1 MKIIYLDI
9 RYKVANTK
17 ILDAILN
24 MNRSYYSDT
33 ISNFINEDSS
43 SILGKL
49 NTSHTNENLNIKQ
62 TRAWEAQ
69 IDLLK
74 TCLADLADERVLFE
88 FAIPRMGKRVDNI
101 VVLGNH
107 ILVIE
112 FKIGSDTYDKSSI
125 NQVVDY
131 ALDLFN
137 FHETSH
143 SKSIVPILVSTNA
156 ATVVNSMV
164 KAGNLYEPILCNT
177 QTLRPT
183 ISNLLELNSSDN
195 GAVDDWEQ
203 GRYKPTPTIIE
214 AAQALYNGHSVE
226 DISRYEAGETNL
238 FNTTNELNKIIERSK
253 SKGSKS
259 ISFVTGVP
267 GAGKTLVGLNVTN
280 ERKKIAEDE
289 NAVFLSGNGPL
300 VTVLR
305 EALARDRKRA
315 ADEADEKLKISDA
328 RREVKPTIQNV
339 HHFRNDYLKSTE
351 APDERVAVFDEAQRA
366 WNVHQTSKFVREKH
380 DLPDF
385 TMSEPHCLIDYMN
398 RHEGWCSVVCLVGGG
413 QEINTG
419 EAGINE
425 WIRTIKAEFPTW
437 DVHYS
442 DLISESTNYLTDKE
456 LVAWVKNNGHSSCN
470 LHLGVSVRS
479 FRSEILSAFVEN
491 LLNLELEESKRLF
504 NELRDKYPIVL
515 TRNRDI
521 YKGWLNKM
529 KRGSERTG
537 VLVSLNAKRLR
548 PEGIDSENALR
559 SQSDDSKIANW
570 FLNSEE
576 DVRSSLSLE
585 IPSTEFAI
593 QGLEL
598 DWACV
603 AWGGDLSLQNG
614 DWAFQKFIGSKWI
627 NIGKEATQKYL
638 LNTYRVLL
646 TRARQGM
653 IIFIP
658 LGDSKDITR
667 LESRYNETFEYLN
680 SIGIPEVN

>member
-1 MKIIYLDI
+1 
-9 RYKVANTK
+9 
-17 ILDAILN
+17 

-33 ISNFINEDSS
+33 ISNFLNENSS

-49 NTSHTNENLNIKQ
+49 NAGYTLENLNIKQ
-62 TRAWEAQ
+62 SRAWAAQ
-69 IDLLK
+69 IELLK
-74 TCLADLADERVLFE
+74 SSLSELRDERILFE
-88 FAIPRMGKRVDNI
+88 FSIPRMGKRADNI
-101 VVLGNH
+101 IVLGDH

-112 FKIGSDTYDKSSI
+112 FKIGSDTYDLSSI
-125 NQVVDY
+125 SQVVDY
-131 ALDLFN
+131 TLDLLN

-143 SKSIVPILVSTNA
+143 AKSLVPILLASHAPTIENQY
-156 ATVVNSMV
+156 N
-164 KAGNLYEPILCNT
+164 KAGGLYEPLLCNAKSLKSAIT
-177 QTLRPT
+177 SIQKINCQNGDTV
-183 ISNLLELNSSDN
+183 LN
-195 GAVDDWEQ
+195 WET
-203 GRYKPTPTIIE
+203 GKYKPTPTIIE

-226 DISRYEAGETNL
+226 DISRYEAGETSL
-238 FNTTNELNKIIERSK
+238 FNTTNALNEIIELSK
-253 SKGSKS
+253 STRKKS
-259 ISFVTGVP
+259 ISLVTGVP

-280 ERKKIAEDE
+280 ERKKISEEE

-305 EALARDRKRA
+305 EALARDRKRV
-315 ADEADEKLKISDA
+315 ADELEEKNEQDKRFSISDA
-328 RREVKPTIQNV
+328 RREVKPSIQNV
-339 HHFRNDYLKSTE
+339 HHFRNDYLKSNG
-351 APDERVAVFDEAQRA
+351 APDERVSVFDEAQRA

-380 DLPDF
+380 DMPEF
-385 TMSEPHCLIDYMN
+385 SMSEPHCLIDYMN
-398 RHEGWCSVVCLVGGG
+398 RHEGWCSVVCLIGGG

-419 EAGINE
+419 EAGVNE
-425 WIRTIKAEFPTW
+425 WVQTIKENFPNWTI
-437 DVHYS
+437 HYS
-442 DLISESTNYLTDKE
+442 DLITDSDNYLTDKG
-456 LVAWVKNNGHSSCN
+456 LIDWIRANGLKSSH

-479 FRSEILSAFVEN
+479 FRSEILSEFVES
-491 LLNLELEESKRLF
+491 LLKLKTEESKRLF
-504 NELRDKYPIVL
+504 RELKDNYPIAT

-521 YKGWLNKM
+521 YKTWLNAQ

-537 VLVSLNAKRLR
+537 VLISLNAKRLR

-559 SQSDDSKIANW
+559 SQSDDTKIANW
-570 FLNSEE
+570 FLNSED

-614 DWAFQKFIGSKWI
+614 KWAFQKFKGNKWT
-627 NIGKEATQKYL
+627 NIGKVETQEYL

-658 LGDSKDITR
+658 PGDSKDITR
-667 LESRYNETFEYLN
+667 LESRYDETFEYLQA
-680 SIGIPEVN
+680 IGIPEVK

>member
-1 MKIIYLDI
+1 
-9 RYKVANTK
+9 
-17 ILDAILN
+17 
-24 MNRSYYSDT
+24 MNRSYYSDS
-33 ISNFINEDSS
+33 ISNFITEESS

-49 NTSHTNENLNIKQ
+49 NASHTNENLNIKQ

-69 IDLLK
+69 IQILK
-74 TCLADLADERVLFE
+74 SSLDALSTERLLFE
-88 FAIPRMGKRVDNI
+88 FAIPRMGKRADNV
-101 VVLGNH
+101 VVLGDH

-112 FKIGSDTYDKSSI
+112 FKVGSEFHDSSSV

-131 ALDLFN
+131 ALDLLN

-143 SKSIVPILVSTNA
+143 SKAIVPILVSTNA
-156 ATVVNSMV
+156 PTESSPIV
-164 KAGNLYEPILCNT
+164 KTGNLYEPILCNA
-177 QTLRPT
+177 QSLRAV
-183 ISNLLELNSSDN
+183 ISQIQRLSSQE
-195 GAVDDWEQ
+195 GHSGRDWEF
-203 GRYKPTPTIIE
+203 GKYKPTPTIIE
-214 AAQALYNGHSVE
+214 AAQALYNGHNVE
-226 DISRYEAGETNL
+226 DISRYEAGETSL
-238 FNTTNELNKIIERSK
+238 FNTTGELNRIIEDSK
-253 SKGSKS
+253 SNGCKS

-315 ADEADEKLKISDA
+315 ADEAGEKLKISDA

-339 HHFRNDYLKSTE
+339 HHFRNDYLKSSV

-380 DLPDF
+380 NLPDF
-385 TMSEPHCLIDYMN
+385 SMSEPHCLIDYMN
-398 RHEGWCSVVCLVGGG
+398 RHDGWCSVVCLVGGG

-425 WIRTIKAEFPTW
+425 WIRTIKSEFPSW

-442 DLISESTNYLTDKE
+442 ELISESTNYLTDSE
-456 LVAWVKNNGHSSCN
+456 LVDWIRNNGHKSSH

-479 FRSEILSAFVEN
+479 FRSEILSEFIEK
-491 LLNLELEESKRLF
+491 LLNLNIEESKRLF
-504 NELRDKYPIVL
+504 NELQDNYPMVL
-515 TRNRDI
+515 TRNRNI

-548 PEGIDSENALR
+548 SEGIDSENALR
-559 SQSDDSKIANW
+559 SQSDESKISNW
-570 FLNSEE
+570 FLNSED

-614 DWAFQKFIGSKWI
+614 EWAFQKFIGSKWT
-627 NIGKEATQKYL
+627 NIGKEATQEYL

-658 LGDSKDITR
+658 PGDSTDKTR
-667 LESRYNETFEYLN
+667 LESRYYETFEYLRA
-680 SIGIPEVN
+680 IGIPELK

>member
-1 MKIIYLDI
+1 
-9 RYKVANTK
+9 
-17 ILDAILN
+17 

-33 ISNFINEDSS
+33 VANFINEDSS

-49 NTSHTNENLNIKQ
+49 NANHTNENLNIKQ

-74 TCLADLADERVLFE
+74 TCLVDLTDEKILFE
-88 FAIPRMGKRVDNI
+88 FAIPRMGKRADNI
-101 VVLGNH
+101 IILGNH

-112 FKIGSDTYDKSSI
+112 FKIGTETYDSASI

-131 ALDLFN
+131 ALDLLN

-143 SKSIVPILVSTNA
+143 SKFLTPILVSTDAPTIN
-156 ATVVNSMV
+156 NKMV
-164 KAGNLYEPILCNT
+164 KAGNLYEPLLCNSQSLST
-177 QTLRPT
+177 T
-183 ISNLLELNSSDN
+183 ISNLLKINSKDKIAS
-195 GAVDDWEQ
+195 AEWEY
-203 GRYKPTPTIIE
+203 GKYKPTPTIIE
-214 AAQALYNGHSVE
+214 AAQALYNGHNVR
-226 DISRYEAGETNL
+226 DISRYEAGETSL
-238 FNTTNELNKIIERSK
+238 FNTTKELNKIIEHSK
-253 SKGSKS
+253 LTGRKS

-280 ERKKIAEDE
+280 ERKIIAEDE

-315 ADEADEKLKISDA
+315 ADEVNEKLKISDA

-339 HHFRNDYLKSTE
+339 HHFRNDYLKSIV

-380 DLPDF
+380 NLPDF
-385 TMSEPHCLIDYMN
+385 SMSEPHCLIDYMN
-398 RHEGWCSVVCLVGGG
+398 RHKGWCSIICLVGGG

-425 WIRTIKAEFPTW
+425 WIRTIKTEFPTW

-442 DLISESTNYLTDKE
+442 DKIIESINYLTDEK
-456 LVAWVKNNGHSSCN
+456 LVEWTTVNGHSNSN

-491 LLNLELEESKRLF
+491 LLNLELEESKQLF
-504 NELRDKYPIVL
+504 NELKDKYPIVL
-515 TRNRDI
+515 TRNRDF
-521 YKGWLNKM
+521 YKSWLNKM

-570 FLNSEE
+570 FLNSDE

-603 AWGGDLSLQNG
+603 AWGGDLSLKNG
-614 DWAFQKFIGSKWI
+614 NWAYQKFIGSKWT
-627 NIGKEATQKYL
+627 NIGKEATQQYL
-638 LNTYRVLL
+638 FR
-646 TRARQGM
+646 
-653 IIFIP
+653 
-658 LGDSKDITR
+658 
-667 LESRYNETFEYLN
+667 
-680 SIGIPEVN
+680 

>member
-1 MKIIYLDI
+1 
-9 RYKVANTK
+9 
-17 ILDAILN
+17 

-43 SILGKL
+43 SVLGKL
-49 NTSHTNENLNIKQ
+49 NAGYTLENLNIKQ
-62 TRAWEAQ
+62 SRAWAAQ
-69 IDLLK
+69 IELLK
-74 TCLADLADERVLFE
+74 SSLSELGDERILFE
-88 FAIPRMGKRVDNI
+88 FSIPRMGKRADNI
-101 VVLGNH
+101 IVLGDH

-112 FKIGSDTYDKSSI
+112 FKIGSDTYDSSSV

-131 ALDLFN
+131 ALDLLN

-143 SKSIVPILVSTNA
+143 SKSLVPILVATHAPTIENQSTK
-156 ATVVNSMV
+156 TE
-164 KAGNLYEPILCNT
+164 NLYEPVLCNA
-177 QTLRPT
+177 QTLKST
-183 ISNLLELNSSDN
+183 ISWLLKVNVQNEHSVL
-195 GAVDDWEQ
+195 DWES
-203 GRYKPTPTIIE
+203 GKYRPTPTIIE

-226 DISRYEAGETNL
+226 DISRFEAGETSL
-238 FNTTNELNKIIERSK
+238 FNTTSALNKIIEK
-253 SKGSKS
+253 SKATGQKS

-267 GAGKTLVGLNVTN
+267 GAGKTLVGLNITN
-280 ERKKIAEDE
+280 ERKKIAEEE

-315 ADEADEKLKISDA
+315 ADENEEGLKISDA

-339 HHFRNDYLKSTE
+339 HHFINDYLKSTGT
-351 APDERVAVFDEAQRA
+351 PDERVVVFDEAQRA

-385 TMSEPHCLIDYMN
+385 SMSEPHCLIDFMN
-398 RHEGWCSVVCLVGGG
+398 RHKGWCSVVCLIGGG

-425 WIRTIKAEFPTW
+425 WIKTMKDSFPNW
-437 DVHYS
+437 SMHYS
-442 DLISESTNYLTDKE
+442 DLITGTDNYLTDHE
-456 LVAWVKNNGHSSCN
+456 LINWIKTNGHKN
-470 LHLGVSVRS
+470 GHLHLGVSVRS
-479 FRSEILSAFVEN
+479 FRSEILSEFVEK
-491 LLNLELEESKRLF
+491 LLSLQIEESKRLF
-504 NELRDKYPIVL
+504 NELKDNYPIVL
-515 TRNRDI
+515 TRDRDL
-521 YKGWLNKM
+521 YKNWLNKQ

-559 SQSDDSKIANW
+559 SQSDDTKIANW

-603 AWGGDLSLQNG
+603 AWGGDLSLQSG
-614 DWAFQKFIGSKWI
+614 EWAFQKFKGSKWTNI
-627 NIGKEATQKYL
+627 NGMETQEYL

-658 LGDSKDITR
+658 SGDSTDITR
-667 LESRYNETFEYLN
+667 LESRYDETYEYLK
-680 SIGIPEVN
+680 SIGIPESE

>member
-1 MKIIYLDI
+1 
-9 RYKVANTK
+9 
-17 ILDAILN
+17 

-33 ISNFINEDSS
+33 VTNFINEDSS

-49 NTSHTNENLNIKQ
+49 NASHTNENLNIKQ
-62 TRAWEAQ
+62 TRAWEVQ

-74 TCLADLADERVLFE
+74 TCLVDLADEKLLFE
-88 FAIPRMGKRVDNI
+88 FAIPRMGKRADNI
-101 VVLGNH
+101 IILGNH

-112 FKIGSDTYDKSSI
+112 FKIGSETYDKSSI

-131 ALDLFN
+131 ALDLLN
-137 FHETSH
+137 FHESSH
-143 SKSIVPILVSTNA
+143 SKFLVPILVSTDA
-156 ATVVNSMV
+156 PTIDNSIV
-164 KAGNLYEPILCNT
+164 KTGNLYEPLLCNSKS
-177 QTLRPT
+177 LRNS
-183 ISNLLELNSSDN
+183 ISNLLKLNSKDSS
-195 GAVDDWEQ
+195 AVEDWEN
-203 GRYKPTPTIIE
+203 GKYKPTPTIIE

-226 DISRYEAGETNL
+226 DISRYEAGETSL
-238 FNTTNELNKIIERSK
+238 FNTTNELNKIIEHSK
-253 SKGSKS
+253 STGRKS

-315 ADEADEKLKISDA
+315 ANEANEKLKISDA

-339 HHFRNDYLKSTE
+339 HHFRNDYLKSKV

-380 DLPDF
+380 NLPDF
-385 TMSEPHCLIDYMN
+385 LMSEPHCLIDYMN
-398 RHEGWCSVVCLVGGG
+398 RHEGWCSIICLVGGG

-425 WIRTIKAEFPTW
+425 WIRAIKTEFPTW

-442 DLISESTNYLTDKE
+442 DKIMESKNYLTDAD
-456 LVAWVKNNGHSSCN
+456 LVDWTTDKGHSSSN

-479 FRSEILSAFVEN
+479 FRSEILSSFIEN

-504 NELRDKYPIVL
+504 NKLRDKYPIAL

-521 YKGWLNKM
+521 YKGWLNKR

-570 FLNSEE
+570 FLNSDE

-603 AWGGDLSLQNG
+603 AWGGDLSLKNG
-614 DWAFQKFIGSKWI
+614 NWAFQKFIGSKWT
-627 NIGKEATQKYL
+627 NIGKESTQQYL

-653 IIFIP
+653 IIFTP
-658 LGDSKDITR
+658 LGDSTDLTR
-667 LESRYNETFEYLN
+667 LETRYNETFQYLK
-680 SIGIPEVN
+680 SIGIPEV